1 VVTREFADQRALLTP
16 RDMEALW
23 RCLAEY
29 PSLGFYNGGA
39 EAGASQSHKHLQVV
53 PLPLAPE
60 GPSVPIEPLVA
71 RAVNA
76 GTAGIATLP
85 AFDFPHAFARLGGD
99 AGVAQA
105 RAVWDTYGELMGFVG
120 LRAPS
125 DSEETELQSV
135 PYCLVITR
143 EWMLVVPRSRE
154 HFGTVSINSLG
165 YAGAL
170 LVRNE
175 EELQVIRDAGPLA
188 ALRATALPGR

>member
-1 VVTREFADQRALLTP
+1 
-16 RDMEALW
+16 
-23 RCLAEY
+23 
-29 PSLGFYNGGA
+29 
-39 EAGASQSHKHLQVV
+39 
-53 PLPLAPE
+53 
-60 GPSVPIEPLVA
+60 
-71 RAVNA
+71 
-76 GTAGIATLP
+76 
-85 AFDFPHAFARLGGD
+85 
-99 AGVAQA
+99 
-105 RAVWDTYGELMGFVG
+105 MGFVG

-125 DSEETELQSV
+125 GSEETELQSA

-143 EWMLVVPRSRE
+143 EWMIVVPRSRE